1 MSKPKVNVLFKY
13 ICVSYGVDYTV
24 FAFNAN
30 FFKSFLL
37 ISSDCQKDQSEMKN
51 DDDENKLCLL
61 QLQDILGIKM
71 QVLFFT

>member
-30 FFKSFLL
+30 FFKFPA
-37 ISSDCQKDQSEMKN
+37 D
-51 DDDENKLCLL
+51 
-61 QLQDILGIKM
+61 
-71 QVLFFT
+71 F